1 MVPPGAGLWSG
12 PVGPADARGG
22 PPAAMTVG
30 PPVGGGGAACRSAET
45 HFEGEES
52 QPAAGP
58 LLPGVTASV
67 GEDRQDLG
75 RAQGQCLRVRQSR
88 I

>member
-22 PPAAMTVG
+22 PPAAMTVDR
-30 PPVGGGGAACRSAET
+30 PVGGGGAACRSAKT

-52 QPAAGP
+52 QPRAGP
-58 LLPGVTASV
+58 LLPDVTQ
-67 GEDRQDLG
+67 RRG
-75 RAQGQCLRVRQSR
+75 RTGRTFAGLRVSVCG
-88 I
+88 